1 MKDLGIT
8 RFIMECLD
16 HHNWKVM
23 WTHYFNTDGD
33 ANFNIKLDKKYYSLF
48 TPANINS
55 KKLNVHYIFAV
66 VCQGNNSSND
76 HVKINQCK
84 DKYICSDFRNVL
96 PKVGIVRRGYWD
108 ICNRCMGRRTRRV
121 ASCISNQRYFR
132 IEE

>member
-1 MKDLGIT
+1 
-8 RFIMECLD
+8 
-16 HHNWKVM
+16 M

-33 ANFNIKLDKKYYSLF
+33 ANFNIKLDKKYYSLL

-55 KKLNVHYIFAV
+55 KKLKVHYIFAV

-84 DKYICSDFRNVL
+84 DKYIGPDFRNVL
-96 PKVGIVRRGYWD
+96 PKVGKLVQVTGIYVIDVWEGGHVELHPAYQIRD
-108 ICNRCMGRRTRRV
+108 T
-121 ASCISNQRYFR
+121 FR